1 MTIVLSFVIYMNESL
16 ICMKKEEEENETAL
30 LVWLVERMELL
41 ANTSRMVAF
50 FRYAGM
56 RWGVGGGKQR
66 PS

>member
-50 FRYAGM
+50 FGKQAY
-56 RWGVGGGKQR
+56 GGG
-66 PS
+66 